1 MERVSINP
9 SIMQFDDKPMREIDD
24 TAGSAAEDRFE
35 EIIKRVKASG
45 AEISRDESSPLYI
58 DLGREEVEIGE
69 QRVVEFNLNR
79 MDFEITRIVKTV
91 RVVGGG
97 HNKSFEQL
105 SRPIIEIKLK
115 RKPDTSDQWVVMDL
129 EDMF

>member
-1 MERVSINP
+1 
-9 SIMQFDDKPMREIDD
+9 MREIDD

-35 EIIKRVKASG
+35 EIIKRVKAAG
-45 AEISRDESSPLYI
+45 ADIVKDETSPLFI

-97 HNKSFEQL
+97 HSKSFEQL